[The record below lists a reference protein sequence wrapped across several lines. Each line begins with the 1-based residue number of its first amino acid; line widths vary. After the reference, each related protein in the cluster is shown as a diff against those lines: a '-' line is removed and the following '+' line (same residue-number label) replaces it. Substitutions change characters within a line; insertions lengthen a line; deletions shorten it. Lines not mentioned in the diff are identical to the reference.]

1 VSSQSRLVH
10 LGSIASISPGLA
22 TSGAGAGARKGSWVV
37 QEVSLKDIQDDRIVR
52 DGIESISIEF
62 KAATEKHLLRPFDV
76 LITARSTVV
85 KSALVPPSLTRA
97 VANSTLTVVRPRDPD
112 LSPFLWWFFTS
123 RQGRSQIEARMV
135 GSTVMLL
142 RAGALR
148 DIEVPLPSHREL
160 RIIDDLVQASERA
173 HEAALAAAQIRH
185 ETVRDRIVEDLLSA
199 AARSRS
205 TDVGEENEDIPGQEQ
220 GVPGHSVPIPEHS
233 TPISR
238 RP

>member
-1 VSSQSRLVH
+1 
-10 LGSIASISPGLA
+10 
-22 TSGAGAGARKGSWVV
+22 
-37 QEVSLKDIQDDRIVR
+37 
-52 DGIESISIEF
+52 
-62 KAATEKHLLRPFDV
+62 
-76 LITARSTVV
+76 
-85 KSALVPPSLTRA
+85 
-97 VANSTLTVVRPRDPD
+97 
-112 LSPFLWWFFTS
+112 
-123 RQGRSQIEARMV
+123 MV